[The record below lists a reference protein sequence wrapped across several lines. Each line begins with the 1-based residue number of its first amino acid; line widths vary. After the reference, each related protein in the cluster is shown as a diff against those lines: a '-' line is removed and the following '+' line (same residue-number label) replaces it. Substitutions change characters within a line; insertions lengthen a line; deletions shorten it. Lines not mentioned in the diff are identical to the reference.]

1 MIATFP
7 GKSDDSLIR
16 AVPVGQTLGNGIV
29 HFNATGNTGRHHHGA
44 RLAAQFLSGND
55 LFVEMVYHHRR
66 FLGNDIGIPFDKGAQ
81 FLLSPLLVKH
91 GVVFHLFDNLIPTVD
106 GHVILQHIQDEAFL
120 NGLFHGIDMEGP
132 VFDLAVFF
140 IRRTKHLF
148 RLVFRR
154 SRKGEVTGCFYQF
167 PSLYHGVDLVFII
180 QFTVRSQS
188 GKGQIH
194 IGCIPPTLSR
204 MGFVDDDGKGM
215 VYMFLSD
222 FLRNIREL
230 LYCGHND
237 PLAVLDGLFQVAR
250 VLGPYDGILY
260 LHELFN
266 RIPDLLVQNPPVR
279 HDNDRINHRPS
290 IPFQSDQLMGQPGN
304 GIGFA
309 RPGTV
314 LDEIAFTHTVLPD
327 IGQEFFHTVQLMI
340 ARPDLFDR
348 FLPGFRIFLD
358 DDLDVV
364 LDDTGQFRLRQDIFP
379 QVVRH
384 DALGVGRIPGPIVVS
399 FVERQEP
406 AGLPAKFRTELDCL
420 VIYGKMYDTAL
431 EGKQQFPGIAVFL
444 ILFYGVGCRLPG
456 EMVLQLYGN
465 DGQAVDEQTEVQSQF

>member
-1 MIATFP
+1 M
-7 GKSDDSLIR
+7 
-16 AVPVGQTLGNGIV
+16 
-29 HFNATGNTGRHHHGA
+29 
-44 RLAAQFLSGND
+44 
-55 LFVEMVYHHRR
+55 
-66 FLGNDIGIPFDKGAQ
+66 
-81 FLLSPLLVKH
+81 
-91 GVVFHLFDNLIPTVD
+91 
-106 GHVILQHIQDEAFL
+106 
-120 NGLFHGIDMEGP
+120 
-132 VFDLAVFF
+132 FDLAVFF
-140 IRRTKHLF
+140 IRRAKHLF

-167 PSLYHGVDLVFII
+167 PSLYHGVDFVFII
-180 QFTVRSQS
+180 QCTVRSQS

-215 VYMFLSD
+215 VYMFLAD

-230 LYCGHND
+230 LYRGHND

-290 IPFQSDQLMGQPGN
+290 IPFQSNQLMGQPGN

-309 RPGTV
+309 RPGAV

-340 ARPDLFDR
+340 ARPDLFNR
-348 FLPGFRIFLD
+348 FLPGFRIFLN

-364 LDDTGQFRLRQDIFP
+364 LDDTRQFRLRQDIFP
-379 QVVRH
+379 
-384 DALGVGRIPGPIVVS
+384 
-399 FVERQEP
+399 
-406 AGLPAKFRTELDCL
+406 
-420 VIYGKMYDTAL
+420 
-431 EGKQQFPGIAVFL
+431 
-444 ILFYGVGCRLPG
+444 
-456 EMVLQLYGN
+456 
-465 DGQAVDEQTEVQSQF
+465 